1 MDMGPRTVSQML
13 TFKAAAA
20 VVLACALCALAPALM
35 PAAALADPVKV
46 LEFGKGDLASLR
58 AQAADVR
65 AQIDRLDLESQE
77 AVEKYDAARADL
89 DQVSAR
95 LTEMRRALDIA
106 QTKLDAAQLVMSQRL
121 SSMYKSDGLTLLD
134 VLLNARDFSDIGTQL
149 DYFRLVNQADR
160 TTVDDI
166 GALTRQV
173 ARLTSQLERDRADA
187 LKKET
192 QLHAL
197 RADIEDQLAQRKAL
211 LNSVN
216 GRIGKILARQRAA
229 AEAAARRLAGD
240 VDLDSITG
248 TDAQLAVLRETMR
261 WLGVPYVWGG
271 AGPNGFDCSG
281 LVLYVFAK
289 FGVDLPH
296 AATYQARMGT
306 PVPFGQLQPA
316 DLVFFGSPSF
326 YHHVGIYVGNGR
338 FIEAPH
344 TGDVVKVS
352 VLAGRGATLAC
363 RYPLRVP

>member
-1 MDMGPRTVSQML
+1 M
-13 TFKAAAA
+13 
-20 VVLACALCALAPALM
+20 
-35 PAAALADPVKV
+35 
-46 LEFGKGDLASLR
+46 
-58 AQAADVR
+58 R

-160 TTVDDI
+160 TTVDDV

-211 LNSVN
+211 LDSVN

-271 AGPNGFDCSG
+271 AGPNGFDSKP
-281 LVLYVFAK
+281 A
-289 FGVDLPH
+289 
-296 AATYQARMGT
+296 QEQSN
-306 PVPFGQLQPA
+306 PVGA
-316 DLVFFGSPSF
+316 
-326 YHHVGIYVGNGR
+326 
-338 FIEAPH
+338 
-344 TGDVVKVS
+344 
-352 VLAGRGATLAC
+352 GATPRLRYTEPRIVSRSTASRLGTRDAVQVDVPGRRRAAEIRPPPLPGEDLADAPVDAVQQRLPAARAGPRC
-363 RYPLRVP
+363 PRAARAAASLGASARSRSSWLVSRAT